1 MVAIIF
7 VKLRHIHNVGLKH
20 IIKEYSLRKTL
31 KKSWIKNRL
40 YLEKM
45 EKFRNGG
52 ITNVNPER

>member
-31 KKSWIKNRL
+31 KNHESKT
-40 YLEKM
+40 
-45 EKFRNGG
+45 GC
-52 ITNVNPER
+52 T